1 DRHYLGF
8 ANGVLN
14 IVTCEFKP
22 KDKVPDSLCVRKYFA
37 CNLDIGRA
45 DTLLFDSIIR
55 YQYPDEE
62 EEDFQGI
69 YKFLLMSIGR
79 MFFKINERDN
89 WQYMPYL
96 EGEGGTGQSTIMNV
110 IRQMNIDDLPP
121 NFKDVFPQTTFQS
134 AVSGGLLPV
143 RMTRTTVFSVMWAV
157 PFVFAGNWSPD
168 YLDKGQV
175 TRRIIR
181 FLFEHPVK
189 KSDCDPTLER
199 RIVENELAPL
209 IYKCLCLYKEYVEM
223 HGGNSVWA
231 FCPAYFREMQ
241 TEMRAEQNPLYGF
254 LTSEQRF
261 VYDES
266 GAETPLHEIKRAF
279 EVKFLK
285 KPCKALDRGAFAQVN
300 SRWEVKQHKFCK
312 HCKAPHKKGCCPSYK

>member
-1 DRHYLGF
+1 MRDFDHSKFPFIKKDRHYLGF

-14 IVTCEFKP
+14 IVTCEFIP
-22 KDKVPDSLCVRKYFA
+22 KEKAPDSLCVRKYFA
-37 CNLDIGRA
+37 CDLDTGRT
-45 DTLLFDSIIR
+45 DTPLFDSIIR

-69 YKFLLMSIGR
+69 YNFLLMSIGR

-96 EGEGGTGQSTIMNV
+96 EGEGGTGRSTIMNV
-110 IRQMNIDDLPP
+110 IMKMFDKVGSLSKENEQKFCLSSLYDQELVLIDDLPR

-143 RMTRTTVFSVMWAV
+143 RIMRTTAFSVLWAV
-157 PFVFAGNWSPD
+157 PFIFAGNWSPD

-209 IYKCLCLYKEYVEM
+209 IYKCLCLYKEYVEK
-223 HGGNSVWA
+223 HGRKSVWA

-241 TEMRAEQNPLYGF
+241 TEMRAERNPLYAF
-254 LTSEQRF
+254 LTSDQRF
-261 VYDES
+261 VYEED
-266 GAETPLHEIKRAF
+266 
-279 EVKFLK
+279 
-285 KPCKALDRGAFAQVN
+285 
-300 SRWEVKQHKFCK
+300 
-312 HCKAPHKKGCCPSYK
+312 